1 MEINLLG
8 VPLFYGCD
16 NPGVENG
23 PNSLRKS
30 DVIGIFKENNNKVFD
45 LGNLYINKVDNS
57 CKYKNHNKMKYL
69 SQITEVNENLAQW
82 VYTSLKA
89 NTFPFI
95 IGGDHSLGLG
105 SLAGASRVYGD
116 DLGVIWVDAHG
127 DINTFNTSPSGN
139 IHGMPLAASMGVG
152 HESLTNLY
160 FEGRKINPKKVFIL
174 CARDLDK
181 GELDLIDSLGLNVWT
196 ASAIKAKGL
205 TTIIEELLDII
216 KDLNISNLHL
226 SFDIDCL
233 DSSLVPGT
241 GTPVADGISLTDAK
255 YILNKLFNTHKIKSM
270 DFVEFN
276 PKIEHNITLDTCLDL
291 IKCISQCI

>member
-16 NPGVENG
+16 NPGVEKG
-23 PNSLRKS
+23 PNSLRKNNIIS
-30 DVIGIFKENNNKVFD
+30 ILNKNNNKVYD
-45 LGNLYINKVDNS
+45 LGNLYINKVDNT

-89 NTFPFI
+89 NIFPLV

-116 DLGVIWVDAHG
+116 DLGVIWIDAHG
-127 DINTFNTSPSGN
+127 DINTFKTSPSGN
-139 IHGMPLAASMGVG
+139 VHGMPLAASMGVG
-152 HESLTNLY
+152 HESLTDLY
-160 FEGRKINPKKVFIL
+160 FKGRKINAEKVFIL

-196 ASAIKAKGL
+196 ASTIKTKGL
-205 TTIIEELLDII
+205 TIIIEELLNKINN
-216 KDLNISNLHL
+216 LNISNLHL

-233 DSSLVPGT
+233 DPTLVPGT
-241 GTPVADGISLTDAK
+241 GTPVVDGISLIDAK
-255 YILNKLFNTHKIKSM
+255 YILNKLFDTRKIKSM

-276 PKIEHNITLDTCLDL
+276 PIIEHNVTVDTCLDL